1 MARNRRRKDRGDKA
15 KGIVFMLLGFILIAG
30 LAGGGYWLSQK
41 RVKLD
46 AVTGCPVTGPTA
58 IHAILIDRSDP
69 ISPQQAQQV
78 RLVIDGYVS
87 RAKIGE
93 RFDLYVA
100 SGDTV
105 NVLTP
110 VASVCSPGRGDQA
123 NELYENPQ
131 MIQRQFEDK
140 FVGVMKENLSRLLET
155 ATADSSPI
163 LESIKAAAV
172 SSFGSVEPGQ
182 IPLQMTIVSDLV
194 QHSQGNSHFRG
205 ETNFDDLSK
214 RSAWRSLQ
222 ANLKGASVNVLYLLR
237 PVSVRSGQPIQNRGH
252 QVFWE
257 KALSASGASD
267 VKFTSL

>member
-46 AVTGCPVTGPTA
+46 AVSGCPVTGPTA

-78 RLVIDGYVS
+78 RLVIDGYIS

-105 NVLTP
+105 SVLTP

-131 MIQRQFEDK
+131 MIQRQFEAK

-172 SSFGSVEPGQ
+172 SSFGSIEPGQ

-194 QHSQGNSHFRG
+194 QHSQVSSHFRG
-205 ETNFDDLSK
+205 ETSFDDLAR

-222 ANLKGASVNVLYLLR
+222 ANLKGATVNVLYLLR
-237 PVSVRSGQPIQNRGH
+237 PVSVRNGQPIQNRGH

-257 KALSASGASD
+257 KALSASGAGD

>member
-15 KGIVFMLLGFILIAG
+15 KGIAFMVLGLVLIAG

-46 AVTGCPVTGPTA
+46 AVTGCPINGPTA

-78 RLVIDGYVS
+78 RLVMDTYIA
-87 RAKIGE
+87 RAKVGE

-131 MIQRQFEDK
+131 MIQRQFEDR
-140 FVGVMKENLSRLLET
+140 FVGVLKENLARLLAS
-155 ATADSSPI
+155 ATAESSPI
-163 LESIKAAAV
+163 LESVKAAAV
-172 SSFGSVEPGQ
+172 SSFGGVEPGQ
-182 IPLQMTIVSDLV
+182 IPLQMTLVSDLV

-205 ETNFDDLSK
+205 ETSFDDLSK
-214 RSAWRSLQ
+214 RPAWRSLQ
-222 ANLKGASVNVLYLLR
+222 ANLKGATVNVLYLLR
-237 PVSVRSGQPIQNRGH
+237 PVAVRNGQPVQNRGH
-252 QVFWE
+252 QLFWE
-257 KALSASGASD
+257 KALSGGGASE
-267 VKFTSL
+267 VKFTSF